1 MKQSGI
7 LLHISSLNTD
17 YGIGDLGSE
26 AYAFADYLAQNGY
39 SFWQILPLNHP
50 GYGNS
55 PYNPISAFVGNPYL
69 ISPELLIQDGL
80 LKEDEAIRLP
90 KGWKIDFESVYKA
103 KDAML
108 KLAANRYLE
117 RYNID
122 EYIEEKAYYIKAYTA
137 FLFLTESYGHSNW
150 QIWDKAHKSYN
161 DELFADII
169 KEPRAREIAA
179 IQAIFDDQLRRLK
192 EHVTSQGIKII
203 GDVPLYLSYESA
215 EVWAFQ
221 ELFDLNDEGRRQSF
235 AGVPPDAFSDEGQLW
250 GNPIYLWEKMEKDGF
265 ELFMRR
271 FAVALDFVDLLR
283 LDHFIGYVNY
293 WKVPLKD
300 GEAPVDAIEGSWVKA
315 RPKAFFEELN
325 KRFSKERFIAEDL
338 GILNDEVCHY
348 RDKYSFPGMIVLQFC
363 FDDGVQDISRF
374 PKNRIIY
381 TGTHDNNT
389 SLGWFRSLLEES
401 LTRRNLEQFCKRYL
415 PEAELPTE
423 DNIHEIMAD
432 IARLSGCKTM
442 ILPMQDLLGLDER
455 HRMNTPGTPT
465 GNWDW
470 RLNISAK
477 DIAEHSKAQKMR
489 QKASI

>member
-1 MKQSGI
+1 LKQSGI
-7 LLHISSLNTD
+7 LLHISSLNTE

-26 AYAFADYLAQNGY
+26 AYVFADYLVQNGH

-55 PYNPISAFVGNPYL
+55 PYNPISAFAGNPYL
-69 ISPELLIQDGL
+69 ISPELLIKDGL
-80 LKEDEAIRLP
+80 LKNNEVIRLP
-90 KGWKIDFESVYKA
+90 KAWKFDFESVYKA
-103 KDAML
+103 KDTML
-108 KLAANRYLE
+108 KIAANRFLE
-117 RYNID
+117 CHNID
-122 EYIEEKAYYIKAYTA
+122 EYIEEKAYYIKAYTS

-150 QIWDKAHKSYN
+150 QKWDTAHKSYN
-161 DELFADII
+161 DKLFKDII

-179 IQAIFDDQLRRLK
+179 IQAIFDEQLSRLK

-221 ELFDLNDEGRRQSF
+221 ELFDLDDEGMRQSF

-250 GNPIYLWEKMEKDGF
+250 GNPIYLWEKMEEDGF

-271 FAVALDFVDLLR
+271 FASALEFVDLLR

-293 WKVPLKD
+293 WKVPLIDKVEPKD
-300 GEAPVDAIEGSWVKA
+300 AKEGSWVKA
-315 RPKAFFEELN
+315 SPKAFFEELN
-325 KRFSKERFIAEDL
+325 RRFLKERFIAEDL

-348 RDKYSFPGMIVLQFC
+348 RDKYSLPGMIVLQFC

-389 SLGWFRSLLEES
+389 SIGWFRSLPDDS
-401 LTRRNLEQFCKRYL
+401 QTRLNLEQFCKEYL
-415 PEAELPTE
+415 PEKQLPTE

-442 ILPMQDLLGLDER
+442 ILPMQDILGLDES

-470 RLNISAK
+470 RMNIPAK
-477 DIAEHSKAQKMR
+477 DIEEHTKAQKMR
-489 QKASI
+489 